1 MQSAAKPDTEYALFG
16 GGVKGKYVSLTPG
29 KEIVQTWA
37 LSSPSWP
44 SGRYSTRRGMMYAH
58 LGLQDILRP

>member
-1 MQSAAKPDTEYALFG
+1 MLTTNGNWYQSAAKPDTEYSLFG

-29 KEIVQTWA
+29 KEVVQTWA

-44 SGRYSTRRGMMYAH
+44 TGGYIPSKLDAS
-58 LGLQDILRP
+58 